1 LKKQGYD
8 QIYTKSVLL
17 SVAQMEIALKAES
30 LDMTAL
36 IKVDVGQ
43 PTIAPEKDKRS
54 SVDKSQS
61 AKKDFAKSSK

>member
-1 LKKQGYD
+1 
-8 QIYTKSVLL
+8 
-17 SVAQMEIALKAES
+17 MEIALKAES

-54 SVDKSQS
+54 SVDKTQS